1 MRVDI
6 QPQWKKLANW
16 YWDTL
21 EGKTVHESGMSI
33 WDMLQRDYGAIKVRH
48 GVNGGKYGM
57 KKESIVKFP
66 DEKMYTAF
74 VLRWS

>member
-21 EGKTVHESGMSI
+21 AGKTVYNRGMSI
-33 WDMLQRDYGAIKVRH
+33 WDMLENEYGARQ
-48 GVNGGKYGM
+48 GFNGRVDGAMYA
-57 KKESIVKFP
+57 VFP
-66 DEKMYTAF
+66 DDKSYTAF
-74 VLRWS
+74 LLKWS

>member
-16 YWDTL
+16 YWDQ
-21 EGKTVHESGMSI
+21 GGGYAGVGMSI
-33 WDMLQRDYGAIKVRH
+33 WDMLQRDYGAIKLYQDINPRH
-48 GVNGGKYGM
+48 HM
-57 KKESIVKFP
+57 IVKFP

-74 VLRWS
+74 ILRWS